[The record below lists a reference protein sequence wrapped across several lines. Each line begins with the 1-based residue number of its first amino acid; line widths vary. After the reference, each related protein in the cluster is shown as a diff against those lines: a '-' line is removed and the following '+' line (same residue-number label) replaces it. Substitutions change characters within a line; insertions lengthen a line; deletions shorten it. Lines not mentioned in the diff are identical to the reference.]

1 MACGCKKNKQTFE
14 VVAENGKVV
23 FQSSSKPTA
32 DTVSGRYPNSTVREQ
47 GKPGTEQAT
56 QTPA

>member
-1 MACGCKKNKQTFE
+1 MACGCNKTKTMFE
-14 VVAENGKVV
+14 VVAEGGKVV

-32 DTVSGRYPNSTVREQ
+32 QTVSGRYPNSTVREQ
-47 GKPGTEQAT
+47 GKPGTETSA